1 MRGRHKAWA
10 APLLNDHPEL
20 AVHHIDASSSFFLDR
35 PLALEIGI
43 GKGDFIVDQATK
55 HPTTHFLGLERDVSI
70 MGMAAKKIL
79 GKELQNILLCP
90 EDFDTV
96 EEELRPLKFETIYL
110 NFSDPWPKKRHEKR
124 RLTFL
129 PRLQKI
135 GDLLQ
140 EGGMLRIKTDND
152 NLYAFTLE
160 QVQGLK
166 SLTMVMNEEDYR
178 FDEEGDSMSEY
189 ERNFRSI
196 GHKIHRII
204 LKKE

>member
-10 APLLNDHPEL
+10 APLLSDHPEL
-20 AVHHIDASSSFFLDR
+20 AVHHIDASSPFFQNH

-43 GKGDFIVDQATK
+43 GKGDFILDRASK
-55 HPTTHFLGLERDVSI
+55 NPNTHFLGLERDVSI

-79 GKELQNILLCP
+79 GAELKNVLLCP
-90 EDFDTV
+90 EDLDTV

-135 GDLLQ
+135 GDLLE
-140 EGGMLRIKTDND
+140 EGGLLRIKTDND

-160 QVQGLK
+160 QIQGLK
-166 SLTMVMNEEDYR
+166 GLAMIVNEEDYL
-178 FDEEGDSMSEY
+178 FDEAGDSMSEY
-189 ERNFRSI
+189 ERNFRSL